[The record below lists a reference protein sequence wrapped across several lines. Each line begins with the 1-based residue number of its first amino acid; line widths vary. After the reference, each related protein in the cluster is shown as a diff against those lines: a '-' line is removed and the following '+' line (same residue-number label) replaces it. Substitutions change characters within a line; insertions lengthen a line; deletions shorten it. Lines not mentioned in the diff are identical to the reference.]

1 MILVRYHGSKNGRAH
16 DTVAI
21 QAATAAASVRE
32 GRAVCLLAESIA
44 EQITM
49 YLLWGCGTA
58 GHRADGT
65 IETRTTRWSHDNEAS
80 RSPTAPHDP
89 RFYLPAGC
97 WRAQTTQ
104 HSQVTGSSQRRRAP
118 AGHRSPDRDVALPP
132 VYRRPPTLDHLTPR
146 PRVRASSIVPWRAL
160 YGCFSATHPCIS
172 AAESPLKPTILQ
184 HIASTG
190 WGRRTEG
197 CKESTR
203 APIARTSSVRPRT
216 ITVDP
221 YVAVGAMFPP
231 SSSAVAP
238 EWWRRRPAGARTT
251 ICKPPHS
258 QTAESGRAAA
268 SNEWHGSGG

>member
-21 QAATAAASVRE
+21 QAGTAAASVRE
-32 GRAVCLLAESIA
+32 GRAVCLLTESIA

-172 AAESPLKPTILQ
+172 AAETPLEPTRHPATHRKHGLGQADGRLQ
-184 HIASTG
+184 GEHSRPHSTYLIG
-190 WGRRTEG
+190 TTKNHHRGPLCRSGRDVPAQQLSRCAG
-197 CKESTR
+197 
-203 APIARTSSVRPRT
+203 V
-216 ITVDP
+216 
-221 YVAVGAMFPP
+221 VAT
-231 SSSAVAP
+231 
-238 EWWRRRPAGARTT
+238 PAGGRPDDNLQATTQPNSRVRARCC
-251 ICKPPHS
+251 IK
-258 QTAESGRAAA
+258 
-268 SNEWHGSGG
+268 